1 MAFDGSLPGPQ
12 GGGGRA
18 WRRSEAAW
26 LHLQN
31 AHPAGTCHGFTL
43 HCSIS
48 PLRAARKGGK
58 VRPVAQSE
66 AIQIT
71 LVCPDLSR
79 ARSTCGCA
87 AGKNGCYDTANPG
100 ARNRAGVVRSR
111 ASWPPC
117 GAPRAG
123 LPQAAGPGPAS
134 AAAGRAGSS
143 DVLNGGTVTLSWRNE
158 PGAGVKVPGRE
169 RPLQPGWV
177 QGPPMRMFDESS
189 PHLNR
194 AGWPR
199 FQALR
204 LSAFHDPQEGAG
216 AFSGGLAGRGVR
228 NVRGNAG
235 I

>member
-100 ARNRAGVVRSR
+100 ARNRAGVVRRRGEKKRGLVCQAFLRRRRKRPVSPQDQPLMR
-111 ASWPPC
+111 SASTIQMT
-117 GAPRAG
+117 A
-123 LPQAAGPGPAS
+123 
-134 AAAGRAGSS
+134 
-143 DVLNGGTVTLSWRNE
+143 
-158 PGAGVKVPGRE
+158 K
-169 RPLQPGWV
+169 
-177 QGPPMRMFDESS
+177 
-189 PHLNR
+189 
-194 AGWPR
+194 
-199 FQALR
+199 AL
-204 LSAFHDPQEGAG
+204 
-216 AFSGGLAGRGVR
+216 
-228 NVRGNAG
+228 
-235 I
+235 

>member
-87 AGKNGCYDTANPG
+87 AGKNECYDTANPG
-100 ARNRAGVVRSR
+100 PRDRAGVVRWRGSR
-111 ASWPPC
+111 RGGARLKAAANGREPPA
-117 GAPRAG
+117 GHPRKKG
-123 LPQAAGPGPAS
+123 SVKQLTQRTPAS
-134 AAAGRAGSS
+134 GIHS
-143 DVLNGGTVTLSWRNE
+143 
-158 PGAGVKVPGRE
+158 
-169 RPLQPGWV
+169 
-177 QGPPMRMFDESS
+177 
-189 PHLNR
+189 
-194 AGWPR
+194 
-199 FQALR
+199 
-204 LSAFHDPQEGAG
+204 FHA
-216 AFSGGLAGRGVR
+216 VY
-228 NVRGNAG
+228 
-235 I
+235 